1 MDPRLAQLLA
11 DRRFRCFLRLLRGQE
26 CRLVDIDPNRLLEG
40 NPGEI
45 EKVYRLLPELESVRR
60 SGYDVVSK
68 LIELGNKLRSER
80 VADMVSAI
88 TLMFSVMFGQQVSEE
103 DARRIGEV
111 IDMFKCIKIEEYGV
125 EVDSECLSS
134 VNVSEELKEQI
145 RSVSLVNLIWS

>member
-1 MDPRLAQLLA
+1 VDPRLAQLLA
-11 DRRFRCFLRLLRGQE
+11 DRRFRCFLKLLRGQE
-26 CRLVDIDPNRLLEG
+26 CKLVDIDPNRLLEG

-45 EKVYRLLPELESVRR
+45 EKVYKLLPELDSMRR
-60 SGYDVVSK
+60 NGYDVVSR
-68 LIELGNKLRSER
+68 LVELSSRLRSER

-88 TLMFSVMFGQQVSEE
+88 TLMFSVMFGQQISEE

-111 IDMFKCIKIEEYGV
+111 IDVFKCIKIEEDGV

-134 VNVSEELKEQI
+134 VNVPEELKEQI